1 MLRFIAFTLTMTA
14 SLSACFLTSCNAAD
28 PINTSPPGTVSN
40 QMYAWT
46 YRTGIAANRLAVAF
60 HINGSIG
67 TGLQGNLCMYR
78 IELDGE
84 GGEEFKKKKIKIVN
98 GSSTLLDVST
108 VPCVLVPDP
117 KKGYVINVDNA
128 GTPYPIGSVS
138 ITPDKQYALVRW
150 NKDTVKVEDV
160 PIMHNP
166 CDEPPEIGE
175 EELIST
181 RSNSPTVP
189 SSTLVV
195 TPGPR
200 PRILIVDG
208 GLTPV
213 TASPD

>member
-28 PINTSPPGTVSN
+28 PLNTSVPAGSN

-46 YRTGIAANRLAVAF
+46 YRTGITTNRLAVAF
-60 HINGSIG
+60 HIHGSIG

-78 IELDGE
+78 IEPDGE
-84 GGEEFKKKKIKIVN
+84 GGEEFKKKRIKIVSESN
-98 GSSTLLDVST
+98 TLLDVLSL
-108 VPCVLVPDP
+108 PCVLVPDP
-117 KKGYVINVDNA
+117 KKGYVINVNNA

-150 NKDTVKVEDV
+150 NKDTVMVENV

-175 EELIST
+175 EELINKS
-181 RSNSPTVP
+181 SISPNVP
-189 SSTLVV
+189 GSTLLV

-200 PRILIVDG
+200 PPVPSAG
-208 GLTPV
+208 AGPTPV